1 MEKEITH
8 ETARRSAPVRVRWR
22 HSIAMAI
29 AALATV
35 LCIGGGEAAAQTRPA
50 SRGAPAPAATSSAT
64 ASPSASGVVD
74 VNTAGE
80 EQLVLLPGIGP
91 TKARAILAARQ
102 RMGRFRR
109 VEDLLRVR
117 GIGRATLRRIRNMV
131 SLQGGTTMTTRAA
144 TSRSAPPA
152 DGAGEE

>member
-1 MEKEITH
+1 MEKVITN
-8 ETARRSAPVRVRWR
+8 EAARRTAPVRVRWR
-22 HSIAMAI
+22 QSIAMAI

-35 LCIGGGEAAAQTRPA
+35 LCIGGGEAAAQARPP
-50 SRGAPAPAATSSAT
+50 SRGTAAAATPSAT
-64 ASPSASGVVD
+64 ATPSASGVVD

-131 SLQGGTTMTTRAA
+131 SLQGGTTMTTRPA